1 MIWIVVIL
9 IIALLAICVI
19 LQMKVKHIREQE
31 AESKQ
36 LLDDY
41 QKRVNEMEK
50 LLKDYRSL

>member
-9 IIALLAICVI
+9 ITALLVICVV

-31 AESKQ
+31 VESKQ
-36 LLDDY
+36 LLADY

-50 LLKDYRSL
+50 LLKD